1 MKTSVVPAQVTTI
14 EDRIIGNLGFSQI
27 LLLIIPVFL
36 SAGIF
41 TLLPPIL
48 NGALYKYILMAILLI
63 LCIILSI
70 RIRGKIVAF
79 WLVVI
84 FRYNQRPKYYIY
96 NKNTSMLR
104 ENYTKKEIPIKKEI
118 VSQSYK
124 KRKKT
129 IQLDISTAMKARQ
142 LIENPTA
149 NTRFET
155 DKKGTLHVR
164 FTQVN
169 K

>member
-27 LLLIIPVFL
+27 LLLTIPVFL
-36 SAGIF
+36 SASIF

-48 NGALYKYILMAILLI
+48 NGALYKYILMAILLV
-63 LCIILSI
+63 LCVILSI

-84 FRYNQRPKYYIY
+84 FRYNQRPKYYTY
-96 NKNTSMLR
+96 NKNTS
-104 ENYTKKEIPIKKEI
+104 IKKEI

-129 IQLDISTAMKARQ
+129 VQLDISTTMKARE

-155 DKKGTLHVR
+155 DKKGALHVR
-164 FTQVN
+164 FTQVS

>member
-84 FRYNQRPKYYIY
+84 FRYNQRPKYYID

-155 DKKGTLHVR
+155 DKKGALHVR

>member
-104 ENYTKKEIPIKKEI
+104 ENYTKMEIPIKKETI
-118 VSQSYK
+118 SRSYEK
-124 KRKKT
+124 QKKT
-129 IQLDISTAMKARQ
+129 VQLDISTTMKARE

-155 DKKGTLHVR
+155 DKKGALHVR
-164 FTQVN
+164 FTQVS

>member
-41 TLLPPIL
+41 TFLPPIL

-84 FRYNQRPKYYIY
+84 FRYNQRPITKTPQCFAKTTQKRKY
-96 NKNTSMLR
+96 
-104 ENYTKKEIPIKKEI
+104 
-118 VSQSYK
+118 QSK
-124 KRKKT
+124 KRLSLAATKNRK
-129 IQLDISTAMKARQ
+129 RQ
-142 LIENPTA
+142 SN
-149 NTRFET
+149 
-155 DKKGTLHVR
+155 
-164 FTQVN
+164 
-169 K
+169 

>member
-149 NTRFET
+149 NTRFEP
-155 DKKGTLHVR
+155 DKKGALHVR

>member
-1 MKTSVVPAQVTTI
+1 
-14 EDRIIGNLGFSQI
+14 
-27 LLLIIPVFL
+27 
-36 SAGIF
+36 
-41 TLLPPIL
+41 
-48 NGALYKYILMAILLI
+48 
-63 LCIILSI
+63 
-70 RIRGKIVAF
+70 
-79 WLVVI
+79 
-84 FRYNQRPKYYIY
+84 
-96 NKNTSMLR
+96 MLR

-155 DKKGTLHVR
+155 DKKGALHVR

>member
-41 TLLPPIL
+41 TFLPPIL

-70 RIRGKIVAF
+70 RIRGK
-79 WLVVI
+79 
-84 FRYNQRPKYYIY
+84 
-96 NKNTSMLR
+96 MLR
-104 ENYTKKEIPIKKEI
+104 ENYTKKEIPIKKETI
-118 VSQSYK
+118 SRSYEK
-124 KRKKT
+124 QKKT
-129 IQLDISTAMKARQ
+129 VQLDISTTMKARE

-155 DKKGTLHVR
+155 DKKGALHVR
-164 FTQVN
+164 FTQVS

>member
-48 NGALYKYILMAILLI
+48 NGALYKYILMAILLV
-63 LCIILSI
+63 LCVILSI

-84 FRYNQRPKYYIY
+84 FRYNQRPKYYTY
-96 NKNTSMLR
+96 NKNTSMFR

-155 DKKGTLHVR
+155 DKKGALHVR